1 VFNPEFTDSDNGT
14 KLSNAVKTGKVGPL
28 KVDENSFKVEGE
40 FFVVVFLIYLRLVE
54 DASASTL
61 TTMARVFCFSL
72 KRSGTGCTKGG

>member
-1 VFNPEFTDSDNGT
+1 MFNPEFADGDNET
-14 KLSNAVKTGKVGPL
+14 KLANAVKTGKIGPL

-61 TTMARVFCFSL
+61 TRMVRVFCVVV
-72 KRSGTGCTKGG
+72 